1 MMLRTAPPS
10 MRVRLTAMLLI
21 VGVHKRGIV
30 PTALVEIGWSS
41 SSKPILLVD
50 HFYLWLLMLGCA
62 TAISRNSCLK

>member
-1 MMLRTAPPS
+1 LHLLEVLNEDDVKARPTS

-21 VGVHKRGIV
+21 VGVHKRGVV

-50 HFYLWLLMLGCA
+50 HFNMWL
-62 TAISRNSCLK
+62 